1 MNWSVVARAVVLAMV
16 LGALG
21 AGSASAQITTG
32 TIAGSIR
39 DSQGLALPGASV
51 TLISEARGTRT
62 APVITNAT
70 GDFVVPNVT
79 PDTYTVEVAM
89 PGFSSTVRPGVAVS
103 GGDRVSV
110 GALTLSVG
118 GTSET
123 VTVKSEAPLIQSQSG
138 ERSFRVTTA
147 EVENLPIGTGR
158 NFATFTSL
166 TPGVVGTTTRLG
178 GGGQNNIM
186 MDGVSTMDTG
196 NNGQLLQMNPEAI
209 AEVKVL
215 TAGCRSTMPTDRPR
229 PSSSISTIAERRPR
243 STCPAAPAMYFP
255 VKARVRR

>member
-1 MNWSVVARAVVLAMV
+1 MCARDSRGPGRRRAGRRSS
-16 LGALG
+16 LGANHHRHHRRFGQGRSGPGSAGRDRHPHQRSARHAHG
-21 AGSASAQITTG
+21 AG
-32 TIAGSIR
+32 
-39 DSQGLALPGASV
+39 L
-51 TLISEARGTRT
+51 
-62 APVITNAT
+62 TNAT

-79 PDTYTVEVAM
+79 PDTYTVEISM
-89 PGFSSTVRPGVAVS
+89 PGFSSTVRPGVAIS

-110 GALTLSVG
+110 GALILSVG
-118 GTSET
+118 GTTET

-138 ERSFRVTTA
+138 ERSFRITTA

-196 NNGQLLQMNPEAI
+196 NNG
-209 AEVKVL
+209 
-215 TAGCRSTMPTDRPR
+215 
-229 PSSSISTIAERRPR
+229 
-243 STCPAAPAMYFP
+243 
-255 VKARVRR
+255 